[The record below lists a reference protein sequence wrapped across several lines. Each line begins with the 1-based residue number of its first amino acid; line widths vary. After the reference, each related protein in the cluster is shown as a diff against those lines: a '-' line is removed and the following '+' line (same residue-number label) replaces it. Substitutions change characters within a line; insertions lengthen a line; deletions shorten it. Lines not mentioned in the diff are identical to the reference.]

1 MPLTEQQI
9 STLESLCASLCTDP
23 LCEVRRRE
31 DPRLHRLAAGTTVLI
46 DALRA
51 SQAEARQLRAAL
63 AWYGEPRNY
72 RVSSAASVNKIAW
85 WPVVRDAGARARA
98 TLADDALACMSVVE

>member
-1 MPLTEQQI
+1 MPLTEEQI
-9 STLESLCASLCTDP
+9 REIEARWLP
-23 LCEVRRRE
+23 LYDVQNRS
-31 DPRLHRLAAGTTVLI
+31 RLFHFDQYAPVDVPALI
-46 DALRA
+46 AELLA
-51 SQAEARQLRAAL
+51 SQAEARRLRAAL

-98 TLADDALACMSVVE
+98 TLAPAREGT